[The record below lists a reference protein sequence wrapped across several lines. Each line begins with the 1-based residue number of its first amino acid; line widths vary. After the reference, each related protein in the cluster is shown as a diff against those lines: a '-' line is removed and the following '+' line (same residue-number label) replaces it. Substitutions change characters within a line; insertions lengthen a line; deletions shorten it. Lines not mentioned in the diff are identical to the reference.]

1 VLLSIPAGI
10 LEGEIAAAED
20 RYEDAVRVLEETV
33 ETEDGLTYDEPEP
46 WQHPARHVLGAI
58 LLEMD
63 RAEDAERVYREALED
78 HPRNGWSLFGLEQ
91 ALRAQGR
98 DSEADRVHEQYE
110 RDWARR
116 DIWLRSSR
124 F

>member
-1 VLLSIPAGI
+1 MPG
-10 LEGEIAAAED
+10 AAED
-20 RYEDAVRVLEETV
+20 RHEDAVRILESAV

-46 WQHPARHVLGAI
+46 WHRPARHVLGAI
-58 LLEMD
+58 LLEMG
-63 RAEDAERVYREALED
+63 RAGDAARVYREALAD

-91 ALRAQGR
+91 ALREQG
-98 DSEADRVHEQYE
+98 DDAEADRVHEQYE
-110 RDWARR
+110 REWARR

>member
-1 VLLSIPAGI
+1 MRI
-10 LEGEIAAAED
+10 LET
-20 RYEDAVRVLEETV
+20 TV
-33 ETEDGLTYDEPEP
+33 EIEDGLTYDEPEP
-46 WQHPARHVLGAI
+46 WHRPARHVLGAI

-63 RAEDAERVYREALED
+63 RAGDAVRVYREALED

-91 ALRAQGR
+91 ALRAQGKA
-98 DSEADRVHEQYE
+98 SEADRVHAQYE
-110 RDWARR
+110 REWARR

>member
-1 VLLSIPAGI
+1 MLSIPAGI
-10 LEGEIAAAED
+10 LDGEIAAADD
-20 RYEDAVRVLEETV
+20 RYYDAVRILETTV
-33 ETEDGLTYDEPEP
+33 EIEDGLTYDEPEP
-46 WQHPARHVLGAI
+46 WHQPARHVLGAI

-63 RAEDAERVYREALED
+63 RAGDAVRVYREALED

-91 ALRAQGR
+91 ALRAQGKV
-98 DSEADRVHEQYE
+98 SEADRVHEQYE
-110 RDWARR
+110 REWARR